1 MQLRQTTVEDIDAAF
16 EIIEQ
21 ARARIADLGIDQWQL
36 GYPDRAVIER
46 DVACAK
52 SFVVVDD
59 DGAILGTAMLYEEG
73 DPAYDTLI
81 EGAWKTAST
90 SDDPGYLVV
99 HRVAVG
105 SASAGRGVARY
116 LLSEAER
123 IAVERGFQSV
133 RIDTHLGNVPMRGLL
148 EKCGYSQCGVFLL
161 ANREEPTRER
171 VAYEKIVA

>member
-21 ARARIADLGIDQWQL
+21 ARARIA
-36 GYPDRAVIER
+36 
-46 DVACAK
+46 
-52 SFVVVDD
+52 
-59 DGAILGTAMLYEEG
+59 
-73 DPAYDTLI
+73 
-81 EGAWKTAST
+81 
-90 SDDPGYLVV
+90 
-99 HRVAVG
+99 
-105 SASAGRGVARY
+105 
-116 LLSEAER
+116 AEC
-123 IAVERGFQSV
+123 GFQSV

>member
-1 MQLRQTTVEDIDAAF
+1 MQLRQTKVEDIDAAF

-46 DVACAK
+46 DVAYAK

-59 DGAILGTAMLYEEG
+59 DGAILGTAMLDEEG

-123 IAVERGFQSV
+123 IAAECGFQSV

>member
-1 MQLRQTTVEDIDAAF
+1 MQLRQTTVDDIDAAF

-21 ARARIADLGIDQWQL
+21 AKARIADLGIDQWQA

-46 DVACAK
+46 DVACGK

-59 DGAILGTAMLYEEG
+59 DGAILGTAMFDEEG
-73 DPAYDTLI
+73 EPAYDELV
-81 EGAWKTAST
+81 EGAWKTT
-90 SDDPGYLVV
+90 SSSSEPGYLVV

-116 LLSEAER
+116 ILSEAER
-123 IAVERGFQSV
+123 KALERGFASV
-133 RIDTHLGNVPMRGLL
+133 RIDTHLGNAPMRGAL
-148 EKCGYSQCGVFLL
+148 EKCGYVQCGIFLL
-161 ANREEPTRER
+161 ANRNESTRER